1 VYFFSTIKSKRKSV
15 SCGGGSLCS
24 LARMEIAWSDKR
36 SISCRRILARA
47 IQMVQSASR
56 ERLKVAVEL

>member
-1 VYFFSTIKSKRKSV
+1 VYFFSTVKSKRKSV
-15 SCGGGSLCS
+15 SCGGGSLCN